1 MVMRPGPHA
10 QMVKL
15 PHIVPVVS
23 PEQTVSILCDGV
35 SQPIAD
41 IAHTYAVRVQDV
53 QEIVRF
59 YGIAPEHFCT
69 LTTETVKSA
78 IAVIAEKRAK
88 GQPIENPSTLR
99 DTNGVSV
106 VEKRIET
113 KRAANRPIGAEAIDE
128 AALRSGDWSA
138 IAPDRQWFLLRQMS
152 DTGLIAENGLLTGK
166 RQSDALRVRT
176 QSRAAGI
183 NTLSWTSIGPG
194 NVGGRIR
201 AMVIDP
207 VDPLI
212 MYVGGVTGG
221 MWKTINGGTTWTPLS
236 DFMAN
241 LAIHS
246 LVIDPTDRRILYAG
260 TGEQFRGAGIFKST
274 DSGGTWAQLAATAT
288 SDFYYVRRM
297 AIAAPGGTSTIFA
310 ATDTGVFLSTNAG
323 VSWTKKVSGS
333 FMDIEVDPNNQS
345 KLIAG
350 SSGALVYSTDG
361 GMNWTRSTPFG
372 GSGRVELGYATSTS
386 GTVYAS
392 VNNNNGE
399 LWKSTDGGVSWTK
412 KNVAALTQGDYD
424 NTLWVD
430 PTNANAVVWGGTDL
444 YKTVDGGT
452 TVTTYSEWWRW
463 PLSPHADNHYIVA
476 HPNFNGTT
484 NKTIYVT
491 NDGGV
496 WKATNYA
503 TATSTSGW
511 QELNNTLGVTQFY
524 GGVGSAVAGRITGGT
539 QDNGTQEYSKYTGS
553 ESWTRTTGGDGGF
566 TAADDTYWYGEYV
579 YLNNLCRSTWGG
591 SCVDITGSRTYY
603 DASVANWVTVW
614 KGAPYEITDAKN
626 STANFVAPFILDPNN
641 TNTMI
646 AGGRSVWRT
655 TDVRATL
662 TNTTGPTWK
671 AIKSAEACVDA
682 YTCYITNISSIAV
695 QPGNSDVIYVGTNG
709 DGSATY
715 QSKLYKTSN
724 ASATTPTW
732 TLSDTGLP
740 NRAITRIVVNPINTN
755 IVYVVFGGF
764 SSGNVYRSTDGG
776 ATWAA
781 SDGSVTLNLPDVPV
795 YSMAIHPTNTNWLYV
810 GTELGVYT
818 SEDAGATWLATMD
831 GPVNTAV
838 YDLQWMGNT
847 LIAATFGRGMFTAY
861 TAAPVVESV
870 RGTVI
875 GANTIDFSIVFNEA
889 VTAVDAS
896 DFVVRGTDSAS
907 GTIVNVIGSGT
918 TYTVRVT
925 PAGSGTVQLGLS
937 STVSIS
943 DNAGTPLSDTTM
955 NDSFACF
962 ERTGWIC
969 PYYVTSTGDSGV
981 GTLRDQVVSAPSG
994 STIVFA
1000 TALEGQTITLAS
1012 QISTAKTITI
1022 DGGVTTTSVTVSG
1035 GNATRL
1041 FLVTAGGDLTLRRL
1055 NLTGGLTEFGAAGF
1069 ITPGATMTVDRSAVY
1084 GNSAKYGGG
1093 FFNDGTLN
1101 ITNSTLATNDTFQ
1114 GGMYTAVTSSDGAAL
1129 YNNTGGTATIINAT
1143 LANNRT
1149 NYMGVSNSGTLTI
1162 RNSIMAN
1169 TVNYAGTRASI
1180 YDCYSWGTLTVTNT
1194 VDQSGECSATYNA
1207 DPLLGT
1213 FGLNGGGTRSYPIV
1227 VSTALKAPYHHGD
1240 ATICASSPIAGIDQ
1254 RGVART
1260 APCDIGAYE
1269 YEDPS
1274 ATATPT
1280 ATATVTSTNTATA
1293 TVTNTNTATATVT
1306 NTNTATATVTS
1317 TNTASAT
1324 AIVTITSTATATA
1337 THTGTVTRTA
1347 TVTQTSTAAATDTE
1361 TNTPSQ
1367 TATMTSSSTPTVP
1380 VSKTPTETVTRTLTY
1395 TATRTVTKTW
1405 TRTVTKTA
1413 TRTATKTFTRT
1424 RTRTAT
1430 PRR

>member
-1 MVMRPGPHA
+1 MLNSNLARVICLAGVILGWVVFGMVMRPVANAPK
-10 QMVKL
+10 VVL
-15 PHIVPVVS
+15 PRIETVVS
-23 PEQTVSILCDGV
+23 PEKTESILCNGV

-41 IAHTYAVRVQDV
+41 VAHTYAVRVQDV

-59 YGIAPEHFCT
+59 YGIAAERFCT
-69 LTTETVKSA
+69 LTNETVKSA

-88 GQPIENPSTLR
+88 GQPIENPSTLL
-99 DTNGVSV
+99 DANGVSA
-106 VEKRIET
+106 VEKRIEK
-113 KRAANRPIGAEAIDE
+113 KRAANRPIGATLIDE
-128 AALRSGDWSA
+128 AALRAGDLSGL
-138 IAPDRQWFLLRQMS
+138 APDRQWFLLRQMS
-152 DTGLIAENGLLTGK
+152 DTGIIAANGLLIGK
-166 RQSDALRVRT
+166 QQSDALRVRT
-176 QSRAAGI
+176 RSRAAGI

-221 MWKTINGGTTWTPLS
+221 MWKTTNGGASWDPLN

-260 TGEQFRGAGIFKST
+260 TGEEFRGAGIFKST
-274 DSGGTWAQLAATAT
+274 DSGATWAQLAATAT

-297 AIAAPGGTSTIFA
+297 AIASPGGISTLYA
-310 ATDTGVFLSTNAG
+310 VTDTGVFLSTNAG

-333 FMDIEVDPNNQS
+333 FMDIDVDPNNQS
-345 KLIAG
+345 KLVAG
-350 SSGALVYSTDG
+350 SYGALVYTTDG
-361 GMNWTRSTPFG
+361 GTNWTRSTTFG
-372 GSGRVELGYATSTS
+372 GSGRVELGYATSAS

-392 VNNNNGE
+392 VNNNDGE
-399 LWKSTDGGVSWTK
+399 LWKSIDGGATWTK
-412 KNVAALTQGDYD
+412 KNVAALSQGDYD

-452 TVTTYSEWWRW
+452 TVTKYSEWWRW

-496 WKATNYA
+496 WKAENYA

-524 GGVGSAVAGRITGGT
+524 GGVGSAAAGRITGGT

-591 SCVDITGSRTYY
+591 SCVDINGSRTYY

-655 TDVRATL
+655 TNVRATL
-662 TNTTGPTWK
+662 TNTTGPIWK

-682 YTCYITNISSIAV
+682 YTCYMSNISSIAV

-715 QSKLYKTSN
+715 QSKLYKTTD
-724 ASATTPTW
+724 ASATTPSW
-732 TLSDTGLP
+732 TRIDTGLP
-740 NRAITRIVVNPINTN
+740 NRTITRIVVNPVDTN
-755 IVYVVFGGF
+755 IVYVVFGGY

-776 ATWAA
+776 TTWAA
-781 SDGSVTLNLPDVPV
+781 RDGSVTLNLPDVPV
-795 YSMAIHPTNTNWLYV
+795 YSMAIHPTHADWLYA

-838 YDLQWMGNT
+838 YDLQWMGST

-861 TAAPVVESV
+861 TAAPFVESV

-875 GANTIDFSIVFNEA
+875 GANTIDFSIVFNEV

-896 DFVVRGTDSAS
+896 DFVVLGTDSAS
-907 GTIVNVIGSGT
+907 GTIGSVSGSGT

-943 DNAGTPLSDTTM
+943 DSVGTPLSDTTM

-969 PYYVTSTGDSGV
+969 PLYVTSTGDSGV

-1022 DGGVTTTSVTVSG
+1022 DGGVTTTNIIVSG

-1149 NYMGVSNSGTLTI
+1149 NYMAVSNSGTLTV
-1162 RNSIMAN
+1162 RNSIIAN

-1180 YDCYSWGTLTVTNT
+1180 YDCYSWGTLTMTNS
-1194 VDQSGECSATYNA
+1194 VDQYGYCSATYNA
-1207 DPLLGT
+1207 DPVLGT
-1213 FGLNGGGTRSYPIV
+1213 FGLNGGGTRTYPIV

-1240 ATICASSPIAGIDQ
+1240 ATICASSPIYGIDQ

-1269 YEDPS
+1269 FEDPS

-1280 ATATVTSTNTATA
+1280 ATATVTSSNTATA
-1293 TVTNTNTATATVT
+1293 T
-1306 NTNTATATVTS
+1306 
-1317 TNTASAT
+1317 
-1324 AIVTITSTATATA
+1324 AIVTLTSTATATA
-1337 THTGTVTRTA
+1337 THTGTVTKTA

-1361 TNTPSQ
+1361 TKTPSQ
-1367 TATMTSSSTPTVP
+1367 TATMASTSTPTVP
-1380 VSKTPTETVTRTLTY
+1380 VSKTPTETGTRTPTY